1 MACYL
6 VIVGAGP
13 RKGDIVTTQV
23 AGHPIGAAEQ
33 PPAFVRVRVP
43 DMDWI
48 AARQHAQA
56 WVSSL
61 GFAVVA
67 SDLSQDLHR
76 IRLYNLTASA
86 SAGNLTRRQVERFI
100 QSWGG
105 AVVSEAANEVRFDIS
120 IYDAARS
127 PAFLG
132 YPQAALDQV
141 DWSEVSYDQQ
151 SGEHVIEAD
160 YAVRVNPNSLDT
172 QIRSVGAEIVDH
184 DAGVV
189 RYRVTRAG
197 LQSRFITDIN
207 DRGRVYV
214 STRSRYYLPE
224 SVVNHILNQGGMIE
238 ADRDAVESYVR
249 DRRTD
254 G

>member
-1 MACYL
+1 MACYI
-6 VIVGAGP
+6 VIVGDGP

-23 AGHPIGAAEQ
+23 AGHPIGSAEQ

-61 GFAVVA
+61 GYEVVA
-67 SDLSQDLHR
+67 SDLSQDAHR
-76 IRLYNLTASA
+76 IRIFNRTASA
-86 SAGNLTRRQVERFI
+86 SAGNLTAAQVERFV

-105 AVVSEAANEVRFDIS
+105 AVISEAANEARFNIR

-127 PAFLG
+127 AAFLG
-132 YPQAALDQV
+132 YPQSVLDRV
-141 DWSEVSYDQQ
+141 DWSEVSYDQL

-160 YAVRVNPNSLDT
+160 YAVQVNPNALDT
-172 QIRSVGAEIVDH
+172 QIRSAGAEVVSH
-184 DAGVV
+184 DVGVV
-189 RYRVTRAG
+189 RYRVTRAAVRD
-197 LQSRFITDIN
+197 RFVADI
-207 DRGRVYV
+207 DRRGRIYV
-214 STRSRYYLPE
+214 SHRSRYYLPD
-224 SVVNHILNQGGMIE
+224 SVVDHILNQGGMIE
-238 ADRDAVESYVR
+238 ADRATLESYVR
-249 DRRTD
+249 DRRAD